1 MDKRLVTVILMAVAV
16 ALVITAIFYQIT
28 VGSRTVTT
36 EAPMRELVV
45 AKAELQMGSVIT
57 AENVR
62 IIDYPE
68 QAYPQGGF
76 GDIEQVVERTVMQ
89 RILPNEAI
97 VEGKVTDKGAGY
109 GLAPL
114 IPEGSRAM
122 AIAVNQVS
130 GVSGFILPGSTV
142 DILLTGSPPGQ
153 GDRMTTTV
161 LEKVTI
167 LSTGSQQRPDSSGQ
181 PMNVPVVNVLV
192 TPEQAEL
199 LTLATREGNVQL
211 ILRNPIDEEESA
223 DDRPGIRTRD
233 LYAKTRPEPPT
244 RRPAMRPRVVRAAPV
259 PPPPPPP
266 PPVTVEMIRGNSRSV
281 ETLANTSN

>member
-28 VGSRTVTT
+28 VGRKPV
-36 EAPMRELVV
+36 EAEVPTRELVV
-45 AKAELQMGSVIT
+45 AKAEMPMGSVIT
-57 AENVR
+57 TENIRV
-62 IIDYPE
+62 IDFPE
-68 QAYPQGGF
+68 QAYPDGGF
-76 GDIEQVVERTVMQ
+76 GAIEQVVDRTVMQ
-89 RILPNEAI
+89 HILANEPI
-97 VEGKVTDKGAGY
+97 VSGKVTDKGAGY

-114 IPEGSRAM
+114 IPEGQRAM

-130 GVSGFILPGSTV
+130 GVSGYILPGSTV
-142 DILLTGSPPGQ
+142 DILLTGAPPGQ
-153 GDRMTTTV
+153 EDRMTTTV

-167 LSTGSQQRPDSSGQ
+167 LSTGHQQRPDASGQ
-181 PMNVPVVNVLV
+181 PQNVPVVNVLV

-199 LTLATREGNVQL
+199 LTLATREGSVQL
-211 ILRNPIDEEESA
+211 ILRNPIDEAETA
-223 DDRPGIRTRD
+223 DKRPGIRTRD
-233 LYAKTRPEPPT
+233 LYAKTRPDPPA
-244 RRPAMRPRVVRAAPV
+244 RGPRPQPRVVVRTA